1 MPRSV
6 PLRRSLVVRLL
17 ATSVL
22 VAVCSIAAT
31 AWLAVKSTSRAIEQ
45 QQSQAL
51 SQDASIYS
59 TLLDFAATHH
69 NWDGV
74 GPTVSALAR
83 STGRRIALTTSARAS
98 IADSQPAGGPAPA
111 ATPTAAAPLPA
122 QASAVVDPL
131 NLDPSLALG
140 SGASRIAPQATGP
153 FQLSSKEQAELRD
166 AADETVGCLED
177 LGLTAQIS
185 TSPAGRPSVVT
196 NSGYAGLM
204 MMDKCNA
211 KPLLFPT
218 RSEQTALDQLDA
230 LVNPCLARQGIPP
243 VQVDL
248 NFSWTGRP
256 ASSTKAAQSI
266 ATCIES
272 GRREQLAPYVAPAAL
287 LFVTSPARTPGSV
300 FDLSRANTIRIVEV
314 TALVLAVT
322 VAVTVLV
329 ATRLVR
335 PLRAL
340 AEAAQRPNEPHARV
354 PVRGRNEIG
363 YLAAAL
369 NDLSQRRERIE
380 QQREAMVSDVAHE
393 LRTPLSNIRGWL
405 EAVQDGV
412 AVPDPEL
419 VSALLQ
425 EALLL
430 QHIIDD
436 LRDLAAADADTFRLH
451 PEPVRLREVLQQVAA
466 AHQDAARAAGV
477 TLETRTD
484 GDPGLVAD
492 PLRLRQAVGNLV
504 SNGIRHTPAGGSVT
518 VGARRDGPE
527 ALIEVGDTGDGIS
540 PENLPHVFERF
551 WRAEKS
557 RSRQT
562 GGSGLGLAIVRQ
574 LVQAHGGT
582 VSVDS
587 TVGKGS
593 VFTLRLPAQKD

>member
-1 MPRSV
+1 V
-6 PLRRSLVVRLL
+6 
-17 ATSVL
+17 
-22 VAVCSIAAT
+22 
-31 AWLAVKSTSRAIEQ
+31 
-45 QQSQAL
+45 
-51 SQDASIYS
+51 
-59 TLLDFAATHH
+59 
-69 NWDGV
+69 
-74 GPTVSALAR
+74 
-83 STGRRIALTTSARAS
+83 
-98 IADSQPAGGPAPA
+98 
-111 ATPTAAAPLPA
+111 
-122 QASAVVDPL
+122 
-131 NLDPSLALG
+131 DPSLAPG

-153 FQLSSKEQAELRD
+153 FQLSSKEQADLLN
-166 AADETVGCLED
+166 AADTTVSCLEEM
-177 LGLTAQIS
+177 GETAQIT
-185 TSPAGRPSVVT
+185 TSPGGRPSVIT
-196 NSGYAGLM
+196 SSGYAGLLVI
-204 MMDKCNA
+204 DKCNS
-211 KPLLFPT
+211 KLLLFPT
-218 RSEQTALDQLDA
+218 ESEAKALEELDG
-230 LVNPCLARQGIPP
+230 LVNPCVTRQGIPP

-248 NFSWTGRP
+248 DYSWTGRP
-256 ASSTKAAQSI
+256 TTSKKAAQTI

-272 GRREQLAPYVAPAAL
+272 GRRELLAPYVAPAAL

-412 AVPDPEL
+412 AAPDPEL
-419 VSALLQ
+419 VSAVLQ

-436 LRDLAAADADTFRLH
+436 LRDLAAADANTFRLH

-477 TLETRTD
+477 TLETGTD

-504 SNGIRHTPAGGSVT
+504 SNGIRHTPEGGSVT
-518 VGARRDGPE
+518 VGARRDGPRT
-527 ALIEVGDTGDGIS
+527 LIEVTDTGAGIS
-540 PENLPHVFERF
+540 SENLPHVFERF

-574 LVQAHGGT
+574 LVEAHGGT
-582 VSVDS
+582 VTVAS
-587 TVGKGS
+587 TFGAGS
-593 VFTLRLPAQKD
+593 VFTIRLPM

>member
-1 MPRSV
+1 M
-6 PLRRSLVVRLL
+6 RLL

-51 SQDASIYS
+51 SQDAKIYS

-69 NWDGV
+69 SWEGV
-74 GPTVSALAR
+74 GPTVAGLAR
-83 STGRRIALTTSARAS
+83 STGRRVALTTSARATV
-98 IADSQPAGGPAPA
+98 ADSQPAGSSAPA
-111 ATPTAAAPLPA
+111 GGSPLPA

-131 NLDPSLALG
+131 NLDPSLAPG

-153 FQLSSKEQAELRD
+153 FQLSGKEQADLIN
-166 AADETVGCLED
+166 AADTTVSCLEE
-177 LGLTAQIS
+177 LGLTAQIT
-185 TSPAGRPSVVT
+185 TSPGGRPSVVT

-204 MMDKCNA
+204 LIDKCNS

-218 RSEQTALDQLDA
+218 DSERKALDQLDD
-230 LVNPCLARQGIPP
+230 LVNPCLAREGIPP

-248 NFSWTGRP
+248 SYSWTGRP
-256 ASSTKAAQSI
+256 TTSRKAAQTI

-354 PVRGRNEIG
+354 PVRGRDEIG

-412 AVPDPEL
+412 AAPDPEL
-419 VSALLQ
+419 VAAVLQ

-477 TLETRTD
+477 TLETRTE

-504 SNGIRHTPAGGSVT
+504 SNGIRHTPSGGSVT
-518 VGARRDGPE
+518 VGARRDGPQT
-527 ALIEVGDTGDGIS
+527 LIEVTDSGTGIS
-540 PENLPHVFERF
+540 PENLPHIFERF

-557 RSRQT
+557 RSRET

-582 VSVDS
+582 VTVAS
-587 TVGKGS
+587 TPGTGS
-593 VFTLRLPAQKD
+593 VFTLCLPARHD

>member
-1 MPRSV
+1 M
-6 PLRRSLVVRLL
+6 RLL

-69 NWDGV
+69 GWDGV
-74 GPTVSALAR
+74 GPTVAALAR
-83 STGRRIALTTSARAS
+83 STGRRVALTTSARAP
-98 IADSQPAGGPAPA
+98 IADSQPAGTAAPA
-111 ATPTAAAPLPA
+111 GRSSLPS

-131 NLDPSLALG
+131 NVDPSLAPG
-140 SGASRIAPQATGP
+140 SGAGRIATQATGP
-153 FQLSSKEQAELRD
+153 FQLSGKEQADLLN
-166 AADETVGCLED
+166 AADTTVSCLED
-177 LGLTAQIS
+177 QGQTARIT
-185 TSPAGRPSVVT
+185 TSPGGRPSVIT
-196 NSGYAGLM
+196 SSGYAGLLVI
-204 MMDKCNA
+204 DKCNS
-211 KPLLFPT
+211 KLLLFPT
-218 RSEQTALDQLDA
+218 ESEAKALAELDG
-230 LVNPCLARQGIPP
+230 LVNSCLTRQGIPP
-243 VQVDL
+243 VEVDL
-248 NFSWTGRP
+248 DYSWTGRP
-256 ASSTKAAQSI
+256 TTSKKAAQTI

-287 LFVTSPARTPGSV
+287 LFVTSPARTPGSA

-363 YLAAAL
+363 YLATAL

-412 AVPDPEL
+412 AAPDPEL

-466 AHQDAARAAGV
+466 AHQDAARAAVV
-477 TLETRTD
+477 TLETRTE

-504 SNGIRHTPAGGSVT
+504 SNGIRHTPEGGSVT
-518 VGARRDGPE
+518 VGARQDGPQ
-527 ALIEVGDTGDGIS
+527 ALIEVTDTGTGIS
-540 PENLPHVFERF
+540 SENLPHVFERF

-574 LVQAHGGT
+574 LVEAHGGT
-582 VSVDS
+582 VTVTS
-587 TVGKGS
+587 TSAAGT
-593 VFTLRLPAQKD
+593 VFTIRLPR

>member
-22 VAVCSIAAT
+22 VAVCSTAAT

-51 SQDASIYS
+51 SQDATIYS

-69 NWDGV
+69 SWDGV
-74 GPTVSALAR
+74 GPTVAALAR
-83 STGRRIALTTSARAS
+83 STGRRVALTTSTRAPV
-98 IADSQPAGGPAPA
+98 ADSQPAANPAPA
-111 ATPTAAAPLPA
+111 GRSPLPS

-131 NLDPSLALG
+131 NVDPALAPG
-140 SGASRIAPQATGP
+140 SGASRIAAQATGP
-153 FQLSSKEQAELRD
+153 FQLSGKEQADLLN
-166 AADETVGCLED
+166 AADTTVSCLEEM
-177 LGLTAQIS
+177 GQTARIT
-185 TSPAGRPSVVT
+185 TSPGGRPSVVT
-196 NSGYAGLM
+196 NSGYAGLLVI
-204 MMDKCNA
+204 DKCNS

-218 RSEQTALDQLDA
+218 ESEAKALAELDG
-230 LVNPCLARQGIPP
+230 LVNSCLTRQGIPP
-243 VQVDL
+243 VEVDL
-248 NFSWTGRP
+248 DYSWTGRP
-256 ASSTKAAQSI
+256 TTSKKAAQTI

-340 AEAAQRPNEPHARV
+340 AEAAQRPDEPHARV

-412 AVPDPEL
+412 AAPDAEL

-451 PEPVRLREVLQQVAA
+451 PEPVRLREVLQQVAS

-477 TLETRTD
+477 TLETRTE

-504 SNGIRHTPAGGSVT
+504 SNGIRHTPEGGSVT
-518 VGARRDGPE
+518 VGARQDGPRT
-527 ALIEVGDTGDGIS
+527 LIEVTDTGTGIS
-540 PENLPHVFERF
+540 SENLPHVFERF

-574 LVQAHGGT
+574 LVEAHGGT
-582 VSVDS
+582 VTVTS
-587 TVGKGS
+587 TSAAGT
-593 VFTLRLPAQKD
+593 VFTIRLPR